1 MVTFQDIAQKSG
13 LRLVRSLG
21 KKENTLWLAETPEGE
36 RRILRRYAGT
46 DVPCRALTESEAPQL
61 ARVYACY
68 DADGDTI
75 SEEEYVDGTLLSD
88 ILRRML
94 LSEAQASAIARE
106 LCLGLKTLHS
116 LGFVHRDVKP
126 ENVMLTRQGRVV
138 LLDLDAAA
146 PVLGTPDTNTRLL
159 GTAGYAAPEQFGF
172 ARCDVR
178 ADIFALGVL
187 LNVALT
193 GEHPS
198 VRLAGGRLG
207 RIVRRCTNTNAAQRY
222 ANVDALLRQ
231 LPPVRPVHLCGLCG
245 GKTPGGGCV
254 WCGGAAVRKPARAA
268 GWIAAVLAVCV
279 LCALC
284 AMGGVRL
291 ALRQLRQEPET
302 AVQAPAQT
310 PEQTAEPDEEAVTL
324 QEPEPLT
331 VTPWPGGEIPFLTPF
346 LYDLDGDGQDE
357 QYFFAVANV
366 WLSDTKFY
374 IDPDASRG
382 YQPGER
388 LMMSYVPLIC
398 RQNTEGDFEVVPEL
412 AGLLTDVEVEIYY
425 SGDQPGEM
433 VEPLRRPYRYRSVWD
448 GMVEVWA
455 TGKCKG
461 PWIILA
467 RANLNGQPVEAATQ
481 NRCYLIT
488 ETENP

>member
-146 PVLGTPDTNTRLL
+146 PVMGTPDTNTRLL

-254 WCGGAAVRKPARAA
+254 WCGGAAARKPARAA
-268 GWIAAVLAVCV
+268 GWIAAALAVCV

-284 AMGGVRL
+284 AAGGVRL

-310 PEQTAEPDEEAVTL
+310 PEPDEEAVTL

-346 LYDLDGDGQDE
+346 LYDLNGDGQDE

-467 RANLNGQPVEAATQ
+467 RANLNGQSVEAATQ
-481 NRCYLIT
+481 NRSYLIT

>member
-1 MVTFQDIAQKSG
+1 MVTFQEIAQKSG

-36 RRILRRYAGT
+36 PRILRRYAGT
-46 DVPCRALTESEAPQL
+46 DVPCRALAGNDTPQL
-61 ARVYACY
+61 VRVYACY
-68 DADGDTI
+68 DADGDTV

-88 ILRRML
+88 LLRRAL
-94 LSEAQASAIARE
+94 LSEAQASAVARE

-198 VRLAGGRLG
+198 VHLAGGRLG
-207 RIVRRCTNTNAAQRY
+207 RIVRCCTNTNAAQRY
-222 ANVDALLRQ
+222 ANIDVLLRQ
-231 LPPVRPVHLCGLCG
+231 LPSARPVHLCGLCG

-254 WCGGAAVRKPARAA
+254 WCGGAAARKPVRTA
-268 GWIAAVLAVCV
+268 GWLAAVLAVCL
-279 LCALC
+279 LCTLC
-284 AMGGVRL
+284 TVGGARL
-291 ALRQLRQEPET
+291 ALRKGPKT
-302 AVQAPAQT
+302 AVQAQKQT
-310 PEQTAEPDEEAVTL
+310 PELDYEVVTL
-324 QEPEPLT
+324 QESEPLP
-331 VTPWPGGEIPFLTPF
+331 VSPWPGGEIPFLSPF

-357 QYFFAVANV
+357 QYFFAVAIV
-366 WLSDTKFY
+366 S
-374 IDPDASRG
+374 
-382 YQPGER
+382 PGGSEITVTSSGVR
-388 LMMSYVPLIC
+388 SHDRQEEQSIMTYAPLIC
-398 RQNTEGDFEVVPEL
+398 RQNTDRGFETVPEL
-412 AGLLTDVEVEIYY
+412 AGLLTDVEVEVYY
-425 SGDQPGEM
+425 DGEQPDAPIKISRM
-433 VEPLRRPYRYRSVWD
+433 PYRYLDTWD
-448 GMVEVWA
+448 GLIEEWA
-455 TGKCKG
+455 TADCGG

-467 RANLNGQPVEAATQ
+467 RARLNGQPVEAATQ
-481 NRCYLIT
+481 KRHVL
-488 ETENP
+488 ETERAKS

>member
-46 DVPCRALTESEAPQL
+46 DVPCRALAESEAPQL

-68 DADGDTI
+68 DANGDTI

-88 ILRRML
+88 LLRRTL
-94 LSEAQASAIARE
+94 LSEAQAAAVTRE
-106 LCLGLKTLHS
+106 ICLGLQTLHS

-126 ENVMLTRQGRVV
+126 ENVMLTQQGRVV

-146 PVLGTPDTNTRLL
+146 PVMGTPDTNTRLL

-193 GEHPS
+193 GEHPA

-222 ANVDALLRQ
+222 ANIDALLRQ
-231 LPPVRPVHLCGLCG
+231 LPPERPVHLCGLCG

-254 WCGGAAVRKPARAA
+254 WCGGAAARKPVRTA
-268 GWIAAVLAVCV
+268 GRIAAALAVCV

-310 PEQTAEPDEEAVTL
+310 PEPDEEAVTL
-324 QEPEPLT
+324 QEPELLSIA
-331 VTPWPGGEIPFLTPF
+331 PWPGGEIPYLSSF

-357 QYFFAVANV
+357 QFFFAVAIV
-366 WLSDTKFY
+366 GLGHSEITVT
-374 IDPDASRG
+374 PASART
-382 YQPGER
+382 YQDREEHAI
-388 LMMSYVPLIC
+388 MTYVPLIC
-398 RQNTEGDFEVVPEL
+398 RQRTDEGFEAVPEL

-425 SGDQPGEM
+425 YGEQPDKLIEAS
-433 VEPLRRPYRYRSVWD
+433 LSPYRYLDTWGS
-448 GMVEVWA
+448 MVEERA
-455 TGKCKG
+455 TADCGG
-461 PWIILA
+461 QWIILA
-467 RANLNGQPVEAATQ
+467 RARLNGQPVEAATQ
-481 NRCYLIT
+481 KEHIL
-488 ETENP
+488 ETESKKS

>member
-75 SEEEYVDGTLLSD
+75 GEEEYVDGTLLSD

-94 LSEAQASAIARE
+94 LSETQASAVARE
-106 LCLGLKTLHS
+106 LCLGLKTLHG

-198 VRLAGGRLG
+198 VHLAGGRLG
-207 RIVRRCTNTNAAQRY
+207 RIIRRCTNTNAAQRY
-222 ANVDALLRQ
+222 ANIDALLQQ
-231 LPPVRPVHLCGLCG
+231 LPPARPVHLCGLCG

-254 WCGGAAVRKPARAA
+254 WCGGAAARKPARAA
-268 GWIAAVLAVCV
+268 GWIAAALAVCA

-284 AMGGVRL
+284 AVGGVRY

-302 AVQAPAQT
+302 AVQEQTQEQT
-310 PEQTAEPDEEAVTL
+310 PEPDYEAVTL
-324 QEPEPLT
+324 QEPETLT

-346 LYDLDGDGQDE
+346 LYDLDGDGQNE

-366 WLSDTKFY
+366 WLTDTKLY
-374 IDPDASRG
+374 IYPDASRG
-382 YQPGER
+382 HQPGER
-388 LMMSYVPLIC
+388 LMMSFVPLIC

-425 SGDQPGEM
+425 SGEHPGEM
-433 VEPLRRPYRYRSVWD
+433 IEPLCRPYRYRSVWD

-455 TGKCKG
+455 TGKCTG

-481 NRCYLIT
+481 YRCYLMT

>member
-1 MVTFQDIAQKSG
+1 MVTFQEIAQKSG

-21 KKENTLWLAETPEGE
+21 KKENTLWLAETQEGE
-36 RRILRRYAGT
+36 QRILRRYAGM
-46 DVPCRALTESEAPQL
+46 DVPCRALTENDAPQL

-68 DADGDTI
+68 DADGDTV

-94 LSEAQASAIARE
+94 LSEAQASAVTRE
-106 LCLGLKTLHS
+106 LCLGLKTLHG

-146 PVLGTPDTNTRLL
+146 PMLGTPDTNTRLL

-207 RIVRRCTNTNAAQRY
+207 RIARRCTNTNAAQRY

-231 LPPVRPVHLCGLCG
+231 LPPARPVHLCGLCG
-245 GKTPGGGCV
+245 SRTPGGGCV
-254 WCGGAAVRKPARAA
+254 WCGGAAERKSVRAA
-268 GWIAAVLAVCV
+268 GRIAAVLAVCALCT
-279 LCALC
+279 LCAV
-284 AMGGVRL
+284 GGARY
-291 ALRQLRQEPET
+291 ALRQQEPE
-302 AVQAPAQT
+302 AAMPVQAQT
-310 PEQTAEPDEEAVTL
+310 PALDYEAVTL
-324 QEPEPLT
+324 QEPEPLPIA
-331 VTPWPGGEIPFLTPF
+331 PWPGGEIPYLSSF

-357 QYFFAVANV
+357 QFFFAVAIV
-366 WLSDTKFY
+366 GLGHSEITVT
-374 IDPDASRG
+374 PASART
-382 YQPGER
+382 YQDREEQAI
-388 LMMSYVPLIC
+388 MTYVPLIC
-398 RQNTEGDFEVVPEL
+398 RQRTDQGFEAVPEL
-412 AGLLTDVEVEIYY
+412 AGLLTDVEVEVYY
-425 SGDQPGEM
+425 YGDRPDKLIETS
-433 VEPLRRPYRYRSVWD
+433 LSPYRYLDTWGS
-448 GMVEVWA
+448 MVEERA
-455 TGKCKG
+455 TADCGG
-461 PWIILA
+461 QWIILA
-467 RANLNGQPVEAATQ
+467 RARLNGQPVEVATQ
-481 NRCYLIT
+481 KEHIL
-488 ETENP
+488 ETGSKKS

>member
-46 DVPCRALTESEAPQL
+46 DVPCRALAESEAPQL

-68 DADGDTI
+68 DANGDTI

-88 ILRRML
+88 LLRRKL
-94 LSEAQASAIARE
+94 LSEAQAAAVIRE
-106 LCLGLKTLHS
+106 ICLGLQTLHS

-126 ENVMLTRQGRVV
+126 ENVMLTQQGRVV

-146 PVLGTPDTNTRLL
+146 PVMGTPDTNTRLL

-193 GEHPS
+193 GEHPA
-198 VRLAGGRLG
+198 VRLAEGRLG

-222 ANVDALLRQ
+222 ANIDALLRQ
-231 LPPVRPVHLCGLCG
+231 LPPERPVHLCGLCG

-254 WCGGAAVRKPARAA
+254 WCGGAAARKPVRTA
-268 GWIAAVLAVCV
+268 GRIAAALAVCV

-291 ALRQLRQEPET
+291 ALRQEPET
-302 AVQAPAQT
+302 AVQAPA
-310 PEQTAEPDEEAVTL
+310 QTAEPDEEAVTL

-357 QYFFAVANV
+357 QYVFAVANV
-366 WLSDTKFY
+366 WLSDTKLY
-374 IDPDASRG
+374 ISPDGSRG

-398 RQNTEGDFEVVPEL
+398 RQNTDGEFEAVPEL
-412 AGLLTDVEVEIYY
+412 AGLLTDVEVEICY

-481 NRCYLIT
+481 NRSYLIT

>member
-1 MVTFQDIAQKSG
+1 MVTFQEIAQKSG

-36 RRILRRYAGT
+36 QRILRRYAGM
-46 DVPCRALTESEAPQL
+46 DVPCRVLTENEAPQL

-68 DADGDTI
+68 DADGDTV

-88 ILRRML
+88 ILRRTL
-94 LSEAQASAIARE
+94 LSKAQASAIMRE
-106 LCLGLKTLHS
+106 LCLGLKTLHG

-146 PVLGTPDTNTRLL
+146 PMLGTPDTNTRLL

-207 RIVRRCTNTNAAQRY
+207 RIARRCTNTNAAQRY
-222 ANVDALLRQ
+222 ANVDTLLQQ
-231 LPPVRPVHLCGLCG
+231 LLPARPVHLCGLCG
-245 GKTPGGGCV
+245 GRTPGGGCV
-254 WCGGAAVRKPARAA
+254 WCGGAAARKSVRTA
-268 GWIAAVLAVCV
+268 GWVAAVLAVCALCG
-279 LCALC
+279 LCAV
-284 AMGGVRL
+284 GGVRY
-291 ALRQLRQEPET
+291 ALRQLGQAPET
-302 AVQAPAQT
+302 VAPAQART
-310 PEQTAEPDEEAVTL
+310 PALNYAAVTL
-324 QEPEPLT
+324 QEPEPLSIA
-331 VTPWPGGEIPFLTPF
+331 PWPGGEIPYLSSF

-357 QYFFAVANV
+357 QFFFAVAIV
-366 WLSDTKFY
+366 GLGHSEITVT
-374 IDPDASRG
+374 PASART
-382 YQPGER
+382 YQDREEQAI
-388 LMMSYVPLIC
+388 MTYVPLIC
-398 RQNTEGDFEVVPEL
+398 RQRTDEGFEAVPEL

-425 SGDQPGEM
+425 YGEQPDKLIEAS
-433 VEPLRRPYRYRSVWD
+433 LSPYRYLDTWGS
-448 GMVEVWA
+448 MVEERA
-455 TGKCKG
+455 TADCGG
-461 PWIILA
+461 QWIILA
-467 RANLNGQPVEAATQ
+467 RARLNGQPVEVATQ
-481 NRCYLIT
+481 KEHIL
-488 ETENP
+488 ETESKKS

>member
-1 MVTFQDIAQKSG
+1 MVTFEEIAQKSG

-21 KKENTLWLAETPEGE
+21 KKEQTLWLAETADGE
-36 RRILRRYAGT
+36 RRILRRYAGA
-46 DVPCRALTESEAPQL
+46 DVPCRALVGSEAPQL
-61 ARVYACY
+61 PQVYACC
-68 DADGDTI
+68 DADGDTV
-75 SEEEYVDGTLLSD
+75 SEEEYIDGTLLSEL
-88 ILRRML
+88 LRRAL
-94 LSEAQASAIARE
+94 LNEAQAAAIARE

-222 ANVDALLRQ
+222 ANVDALLSQ
-231 LPPVRPVHLCGLCG
+231 LPPSGPVHLCALCG

-254 WCGGAAVRKPARAA
+254 WCGGVAARKPARAA
-268 GWIAAVLAVCV
+268 GRIAAVLA

-284 AMGGVRL
+284 ALCAAGGSLL
-291 ALRQLRQEPET
+291 AMRQLRQEPE
-302 AVQAPAQT
+302 AVLQPQ
-310 PEQTAEPDEEAVTL
+310 EQTQEQEPKPEFEPVTL

-331 VTPWPGGEIPFLTPF
+331 VTPWTGGDLPFLSPF

-366 WLSDTKFY
+366 WMADSKLY
-374 IDPDASRG
+374 IYPDASRG
-382 YQPGER
+382 YRPGER
-388 LMMSYVPLIC
+388 LMESYVPLIC
-398 RQNTEGDFEVVPEL
+398 CQNTDGNFEAVPEL
-412 AGLLTDVEVEIYY
+412 AGLLTDVEVEIYS

-433 VEPLRRPYRYRSVWD
+433 IEATRRPYRYHDTWD
-448 GMVEVWA
+448 GLTEIWA
-455 TGKCKG
+455 TAECTG

-467 RANLNGQPVEAATQ
+467 RANLNGQPVTSAIQTR
-481 NRCYLIT
+481 NYLIT
-488 ETENP
+488 EDTER